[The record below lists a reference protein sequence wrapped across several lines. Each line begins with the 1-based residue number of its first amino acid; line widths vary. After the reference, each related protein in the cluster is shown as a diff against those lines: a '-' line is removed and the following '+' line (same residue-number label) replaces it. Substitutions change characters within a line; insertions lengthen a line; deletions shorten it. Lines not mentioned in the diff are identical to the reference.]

1 MLAHGWT
8 FSPLCKGGLT
18 VWVDRTGEPPL
29 HKQVQRDANS
39 KALKAQPP
47 PSWGMPWDHDGDRDG
62 SIPAAGSWTEIQNI
76 ALEQLLQLQW
86 TPRCCGSVTDPWGL
100 SGLPAAAGR
109 AQGWPGCSMCP
120 RLCCSSMEVALLQGK
135 AGSWQPAAGRS
146 ASHAPRLSPLP
157 RLLLSRKTARP
168 GAW

>member
-1 MLAHGWT
+1 M
-8 FSPLCKGGLT
+8 
-18 VWVDRTGEPPL
+18 WVDRTGEPPL

-62 SIPAAGSWTEIQNI
+62 SIPTTGSWTEIQNI

-100 SGLPAAAGR
+100 SGLPSSSRKSSGLARVQHVPEAVLLQHGSGTAAGQGGLLAACGR
-109 AQGWPGCSMCP
+109 ALCQP
-120 RLCCSSMEVALLQGK
+120 RSQA
-135 AGSWQPAAGRS
+135 
-146 ASHAPRLSPLP
+146 LSPLP